1 MNSLARRPTLLGLA
15 LMMLLAGCAG
25 NVKTISHYS
34 LYAPQAAAGQSVQTD
49 GGPAVSVGPVN
60 VPDILKQ
67 TRIATGGEGGRYELA
82 EYHRWS
88 GEVDREMSRAL
99 AEQLSR
105 RLNTESVSVFPWDQH
120 LSPRFRVLADV
131 LNMGGALGGQA
142 TLSVRWTVLDAEG
155 KGEPIIRRAE
165 LSERL
170 TATDHSA
177 WVAAQ
182 QRNIEKLGEVIAE
195 TILSLSKE

>member
-1 MNSLARRPTLLGLA
+1 MNNLARRQALLGLA

-34 LYAPQAAAGQSVQTD
+34 LYAPQAGAGENVQTD
-49 GGPAVSVGPVN
+49 GGLAVSVGPVT

-67 TRIATGGEGGRYELA
+67 TRIATGGEGGRFDLA

-105 RLNTESVSVFPWDQH
+105 RLGTENVSVFPWDQH
-120 LSPRFRVLADV
+120 LAPRFRVLADV
-131 LNMGGALGGQA
+131 LSMGGALSGEA

-155 KGEPIIRRAE
+155 SGEPVIRRAE
-165 LSERL
+165 LGERL
-170 TATDHSA
+170 TAPDHSA

-182 QRNIEKLGEVIAE
+182 QRNIEKLGGVIAE
-195 TILSLSKE
+195 TILSLSR